1 MAVKVVNNTAGPD
14 YLVPIL
20 LIFGTFLYMH
30 SMDPLA
36 SSIIKKAVIIDKT
49 MNEVRKIEAEN

>member
-1 MAVKVVNNTAGPD
+1 MAVKVVNNTASPD
-14 YLVPIL
+14 CLVPIL
-20 LIFGTFLYMH
+20 LIFGAYLYMH

-36 SSIIKKAVIIDKT
+36 SSIIQKAALIDKA